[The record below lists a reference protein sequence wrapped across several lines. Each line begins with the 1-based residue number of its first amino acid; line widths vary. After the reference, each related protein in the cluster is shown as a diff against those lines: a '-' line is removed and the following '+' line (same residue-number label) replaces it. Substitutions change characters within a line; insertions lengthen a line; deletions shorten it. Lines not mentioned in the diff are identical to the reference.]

1 MHCPSSQFSDSSRR
15 KSLFCKGPV
24 SRHDG
29 WHGGWQFALLAL
41 WLWAC
46 SLPTQAAPWLT
57 EGRPI
62 ARAHEAVEILAD
74 AASEGLKPEDY
85 SATALAQA
93 ISTAAQGAVLHEA
106 TARQLEDALS
116 AALQRYLS
124 DLHSG
129 RVDPR
134 AVHQDY
140 SLPAPTR
147 TDPAQLLQQAL
158 AAPSLHAG
166 VRAAAPQLPQYAQL
180 RSALAQYRALG
191 AHPAWAAP
199 LPPLPAPATSTPSKT
214 AAKAAAR
221 KASRNPKLEL
231 GQEWAGLPLLVQR
244 LVALGDLPPDTAV
257 PARYDES
264 VQNGIK
270 LFQERHALE
279 PDGVIGQATLAALD
293 VPPAARAQQIALTME
308 RLRWTPLLRGPRMI
322 VINVP
327 EFMLRAYEQQNDRI
341 VLRLRM
347 KVIVGKALDT
357 RTPLFDEDMRF
368 IEFSPYWNI
377 PPSIARSE
385 TIPRLRRDP
394 GYFAREGF
402 EFVDAQGRV
411 HTALAPAYLDAVLRG
426 QMRIRQRP
434 GPRNALGDIKF
445 IFPNNSN
452 IYLHHTPATQLFARP
467 RRDFSH
473 GCIRVE
479 DPVALA
485 RFVLQNDP
493 AWPEERIREAMA
505 VGKSSTIRLAEP
517 IPVVIAYITTVVQQ
531 GRVYFFAD
539 LYGHD
544 RLLAQALRAQ
554 TEQRRAA
561 PLPVPHIA
569 P

>member
-1 MHCPSSQFSDSSRR
+1 MPHLSSPPPQR
-15 KSLFCKGPV
+15 KALFDKGPV
-24 SRHDG
+24 GR
-29 WHGGWQFALLAL
+29 HGGWQLALLVL

-46 SLPTQAAPWLT
+46 SLPAQAGPWLDNN
-57 EGRPI
+57 RPT

-74 AASEGLKPEDY
+74 AASEGLEPEDY

-93 ISTAAQGAVLHEA
+93 VAAATHGAALNEA
-106 TARQLEDALS
+106 TAQQLENALS
-116 AALQRYLS
+116 TALQRFLS

-140 SLPAPTR
+140 SLPAPSR
-147 TDPAQLLQQAL
+147 SDPAQLLQQAL
-158 AAPSLHAG
+158 AAPTLHAG

-191 AHPAWAAP
+191 AHPAWVAP
-199 LPPLPAPATSTPSKT
+199 LPPLPAPAAASAPKT
-214 AAKAAAR
+214 AAKVTAR
-221 KASRNPKLEL
+221 KPSRNPKLEL
-231 GQEWAGLPLLVQR
+231 GQEWAALPLLVQR
-244 LVALGDLPPDTAV
+244 LVALGDLPPDTPV

-264 VQNGIK
+264 VQNGVK
-270 LFQERHALE
+270 AFQERHALE
-279 PDGVIGQATLAALD
+279 PDGVIGQATLEALN
-293 VPPAARAQQIALTME
+293 VPPAARAQQIALAME

-327 EFMLRAYEQQNDRI
+327 EFMLRAYEQQDGRI
-341 VLRLRM
+341 VLRLAM
-347 KVIVGKALDT
+347 KVIVGKALHT

-394 GYFAREGF
+394 SYFEREGL
-402 EFVDAQGRV
+402 EFVDSQGGV
-411 HTALAPAYLDAVLRG
+411 HTTLSPAHLDAVLRG

-505 VGKSSTIRLAEP
+505 AGKSSTIRLAEP
-517 IPVVIAYITTVVQQ
+517 IPVVIAYITTVIKQ
-531 GRVYFFAD
+531 GKVYFFAD

-544 RLLAQALRAQ
+544 RLLAQALREQA
-554 TEQRRAA
+554 EQRRAA
-561 PLPVPHIA
+561 PLPVPRIA

>member
-1 MHCPSSQFSDSSRR
+1 MHHPSSQFSDSSRR

-24 SRHDG
+24 SR
-29 WHGGWQFALLAL
+29 HGGWQFALLAL

-57 EGRPI
+57 EGRPT

-147 TDPAQLLQQAL
+147 SDPAQLLQQAL
-158 AAPSLHAG
+158 AAPTLQAG

-180 RSALAQYRALG
+180 RNALAQYRALG

-199 LPPLPAPATSTPSKT
+199 LPPLPAPAAATATKT
-214 AAKAAAR
+214 TAKVAAR
-221 KASRNPKLEL
+221 KASRPLKLEL
-231 GQEWAGLPLLVQR
+231 GQEWPGLPLLVLR
-244 LVALGDLPPDTAV
+244 LVALGDLPPDTSV

-264 VQNGIK
+264 VQNGVK

-279 PDGVIGQATLAALD
+279 PDGVIGQGTLEALN
-293 VPPAARAQQIALTME
+293 VPPAARAQQIALAME

-322 VINVP
+322 AVNVP
-327 EFMLRAYEQQNDRI
+327 EFMLRAYEQQGSQT
-341 VLRLRM
+341 VLRLAM
-347 KVIVGKALDT
+347 KVIIGKALNT

-377 PPSIARSE
+377 PPSIARGE

-394 GYFAREGF
+394 GYFTREGF
-402 EFVDAQGRV
+402 EFVDAQGQV
-411 HTALAPAYLDAVLRG
+411 HTTLSAAHLDAVQRG

-452 IYLHHTPATQLFARP
+452 IYLHHTPAPQLFARP

-505 VGKSSTIRLAEP
+505 AGKSSTIRLAEP